1 MRRLGAGSGR
11 HGGLRTVD
19 VARRVGCSVQHLRD
33 LEREGIVPAAER
45 TSSGYRSW
53 GQVHVLAAIAY
64 REFAQSV
71 GPARARELL
80 RALNGQ
86 AVAVFLADLD
96 DAHADL
102 ARERRD
108 LRLARQAV
116 AAIAA
121 EPLAAPEPSDAM
133 TITELTDAL
142 GLTPATL
149 RHWEAQGLLAPE
161 RAGHGRVRTY
171 TPAQVR
177 DARVVHQLRTAG
189 YGIPQLREVLHLL
202 SYSQRADVTL
212 DTGLR
217 ARDQQLTN
225 RSHGLLRAAA
235 AVHDLI
241 AVDRPV
247 DDTGRHRT
255 RGRAGLIST
264 APFRQSTVQRD
275 AQPSR

>member
-1 MRRLGAGSGR
+1 MRRRGAAPSR
-11 HGGLRTVD
+11 HGGLRTID

-33 LEREGIVPAAER
+33 LEREGIVPAGER
-45 TSSGYRSW
+45 TSSGYRCW

-64 REFAQSV
+64 RELARSV
-71 GPARARELL
+71 GPARAGELL
-80 RALNGQ
+80 RTLNGSP
-86 AVAVFLADLD
+86 VAVFLADLD

-108 LRLARQAV
+108 LRLARESV

-121 EPLAAPEPSDAM
+121 EPLTAPQPSDAM

-142 GLTPATL
+142 GLTPAIL
-149 RHWEAQGLLAPE
+149 RHWEAHGLLAPE

-171 TPAQVR
+171 SPAQVR

-202 SYSQRADVTL
+202 QHPQSADVTL
-212 DTGLR
+212 DTGLM

-235 AVHDLI
+235 AVHNLI

-247 DDTGRHRT
+247 DDTGPEE
-255 RGRAGLIST
+255 G
-264 APFRQSTVQRD
+264 PV
-275 AQPSR
+275 

>member
-1 MRRLGAGSGR
+1 
-11 HGGLRTVD
+11 LRTVD

-33 LEREGIVPAAER
+33 LEREGVLPAAER

-64 REFAQSV
+64 RELAQGV
-71 GPARARELL
+71 GPARAGELL
-80 RALNGQ
+80 RALHAQ
-86 AVAVFLADLD
+86 PLTVFLAGLD

-102 ARERRD
+102 ARQRRG
-108 LRLARQAV
+108 LRLAREAV

-121 EPLAAPEPSDAM
+121 EPLTAPEPSDSM
-133 TITELTDAL
+133 TITELTEAL

-149 RHWEAQGLLAPE
+149 RHWEAQGLLAPA

-202 SYSQRADVTL
+202 SSTRRADDAL
-212 DTGLR
+212 DAGLG
-217 ARDQQLTN
+217 ARDRQLTQ

-235 AVHDLI
+235 AVHALT
-241 AVDRPV
+241 ALHRAAE
-247 DDTGRHRT
+247 DTGPE
-255 RGRAGLIST
+255 AG
-264 APFRQSTVQRD
+264 
-275 AQPSR
+275 PS